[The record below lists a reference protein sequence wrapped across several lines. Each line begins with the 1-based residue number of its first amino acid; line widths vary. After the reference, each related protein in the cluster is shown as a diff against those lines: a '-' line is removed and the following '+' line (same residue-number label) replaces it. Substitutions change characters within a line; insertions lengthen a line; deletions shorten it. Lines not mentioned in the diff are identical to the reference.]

1 MRRVRSLRI
10 APKKRV
16 KHSSSMPHS
25 RTEVAMAA
33 ITGSVDVP
41 VARATQ
47 NERSKASSACAV
59 SGPGFGP
66 ASSTMS
72 SASRAS
78 V

>member
-33 ITGSVDVP
+33 ITGSVERP
-41 VARATQ
+41 VASATQ
-47 NERSKASSACAV
+47 NERSKASRASAV
-59 SGPGFGP
+59 SRAGVRAGEVDDVVGEPG
-66 ASSTMS
+66 
-72 SASRAS
+72 R